1 MKVALIH
8 DWLTGMRGGEKCLE
22 CFCELF
28 PDADLYT
35 LLHAKGR
42 CSDTIE
48 RMNIITSFID
58 RAPYKERC
66 YRHMLPLFPVA
77 IERFILKHYDLV
89 LSSSHCVAKG
99 VIPGPDVLHVSY
111 VHSPMRYVWDMYGDY
126 FGKGRV
132 NFIMDKVISFFA
144 TYLRT
149 WDVVSSSRVDHF
161 IANSNHVVRRIE
173 KYYRR
178 EASVIYPPVDL
189 DRFRISDKLDD
200 YYLIVSALVSY
211 KKVNLA
217 IEAFNQLGLPLKIV
231 GTGPDEAMLRKMA
244 GPTIEFLGWAQDD
257 TLSDLYS
264 HCKAFVF
271 PGEEDFGITPLEA
284 MASGRPVIAYAKG
297 GALET
302 VRGLGQ
308 GNPTGIFF
316 REQTRDALV
325 AAIEQFEKNPAF
337 FKPDAIR
344 RHASAW
350 NRDRFKEEIAGTI
363 EDLLKGRKSGIQV
376 KDLHMD
382 RSDTIRA

>member
-42 CSDTIE
+42 CSDIIE
-48 RMNIITSFID
+48 KMNIITSFID

-77 IERFILKHYDLV
+77 IERFILKDYDLV

-99 VIPGPDVLHVSY
+99 IIPGPDALHVSY
-111 VHSPMRYVWDMYGDY
+111 VHSPMRYVWDMYDDY

-132 NFIMDKVISFFA
+132 NFIMDKIISFFA

-149 WDVVSSSRVDHF
+149 WDVVSSARVDHF
-161 IANSNHVVRRIE
+161 IANSNHVARRIE

-178 EASVIYPPVDL
+178 KASVIYPPVDI
-189 DRFRISDKLDD
+189 DRFRISDTTDD

-231 GTGPDEAMLRKMA
+231 GTGPDEAMLKKMA
-244 GPTIEFLGWAQDD
+244 GPTVEFLGWAQDD

-264 HCKAFVF
+264 RCKAFVF

-302 VRGLGQ
+302 VRGLEF

-316 REQTRDALV
+316 KEQSRDALV
-325 AAIEQFEKNPAF
+325 AAIEQFEKNPAL

-344 RHASAW
+344 RHASGW
-350 NRDRFKEEIAGTI
+350 SRNRFKEEIAGTI
-363 EDLLKGRKSGIQV
+363 KDLLQGQETKDAGEKSAYGR
-376 KDLHMD
+376 
-382 RSDTIRA
+382 A

>member
-42 CSDTIE
+42 CSDIIE
-48 RMNIITSFID
+48 KMNIITSFID

-77 IERFILKHYDLV
+77 IERFILKDYDLV

-99 VIPGPDVLHVSY
+99 IIPGPDALHVSY
-111 VHSPMRYVWDMYGDY
+111 VHSPMRYVWDMYDDY

-132 NFIMDKVISFFA
+132 NFIMDKIISFFA

-149 WDVVSSSRVDHF
+149 WDVVSSARVDHF
-161 IANSNHVVRRIE
+161 IANSNHVARRIE

-178 EASVIYPPVDL
+178 KASVIYPPVDI
-189 DRFRISDKLDD
+189 DRFRISDTTDD

-231 GTGPDEAMLRKMA
+231 GTGPDEAMLKKMA
-244 GPTIEFLGWAQDD
+244 GPTIEFLGWAQDG

-264 HCKAFVF
+264 RCKAFVF

-302 VRGLGQ
+302 VRGLEL
-308 GNPTGIFF
+308 GNPTGVFF
-316 REQTRDALV
+316 KEQSRDALV
-325 AAIEQFEKNPAF
+325 AAIEQFEKNPAL
-337 FKPDAIR
+337 FKTDAIR
-344 RHASAW
+344 RHASGW
-350 NRDRFKEEIAGTI
+350 SRNRFKEEVAGTL
-363 EDLLKGRKSGIQV
+363 EDLLQGQKTKDAGERFAYGR
-376 KDLHMD
+376 
-382 RSDTIRA
+382 A

>member
-1 MKVALIH
+1 MSFRRPGWIISSPTRTMSFAGSKSI
-8 DWLTGMRGGEKCLE
+8 
-22 CFCELF
+22 
-28 PDADLYT
+28 
-35 LLHAKGR
+35 
-42 CSDTIE
+42 IE
-48 RMNIITSFID
+48 RGFG
-58 RAPYKERC
+58 
-66 YRHMLPLFPVA
+66 
-77 IERFILKHYDLV
+77 DL
-89 LSSSHCVAKG
+89 S
-99 VIPGPDVLHVSY
+99 
-111 VHSPMRYVWDMYGDY
+111 
-126 FGKGRV
+126 
-132 NFIMDKVISFFA
+132 
-144 TYLRT
+144 
-149 WDVVSSSRVDHF
+149 
-161 IANSNHVVRRIE
+161 
-173 KYYRR
+173 
-178 EASVIYPPVDL
+178 PVDL

-200 YYLIVSALVSY
+200 YYLIVS
-211 KKVNLA
+211 
-217 IEAFNQLGLPLKIV
+217 PLFPIKGQPGHRGV
-231 GTGPDEAMLRKMA
+231 QSAGPASQDSGHRPDEAMLRKMA

-325 AAIEQFEKNPAF
+325 AAIEQFEKNPDF

>member
-77 IERFILKHYDLV
+77 IERFILKDYDLV

-99 VIPGPDVLHVSY
+99 IIPGPEVPHVSY

-132 NFIMDKVISFFA
+132 NFIMDKIISLFA

-149 WDVVSSSRVDHF
+149 WDVVSSARVDHF
-161 IANSNHVVRRIE
+161 IANSNHVARRIE

-178 EASVIYPPVDL
+178 EASVIYPPVDV
-189 DRFRISDKLDD
+189 DRFRISEKADD

-211 KKVNLA
+211 KKVDLA
-217 IEAFNQLGLPLKIV
+217 VEAFNQLGLPLKIV
-231 GTGPDEAMLRKMA
+231 GTGPDEAMLKKMA
-244 GPTIEFLGWAQDD
+244 GPTVEFLGWAQDD
-257 TLSDLYS
+257 ALSDLYS
-264 HCKAFVF
+264 RCKAFVF

-302 VRGLGQ
+302 VRGLEH

-316 REQTRDALV
+316 KEQSRDALV
-325 AAIEQFEKNPAF
+325 AAIEQFEKNPAI
-337 FKPDAIR
+337 FKPDAVR
-344 RHASAW
+344 RHASGW
-350 NRDRFKEEIAGTI
+350 SRNRFKAEVAGTL
-363 EDLLKGRKSGIQV
+363 EDLLTGQKTKDAGEKSAYGR
-376 KDLHMD
+376 
-382 RSDTIRA
+382 A